1 MKNFMNIIIILFV
14 CLCLCLGWGCAEG
27 AKERGREDT
36 YSHTIQISSL
46 FPSSSSCVPSK
57 APTTK
62 SSLKVVHRHSACS
75 SLSSGKASTPDHAD
89 ILRHDQAR
97 VESIRLAL
105 SNSFRDRIRPSQSTD
120 LPAKH
125 GSTVGSGNYIVTI
138 GIGTPKN
145 DLSLAF
151 DTGSDLTWI
160 QCKPCGAC
168 YPQKEPIFDPSS
180 SSSYSNIV
188 CSSPVCASLTSQGL
202 GSNCSASNCIYGA
215 AYGDRSITVGNLAK
229 EKFTL
234 TSSDVFDGLN
244 FGCGKVNRGYFKGIA
259 GLLGLGRGKLS
270 FPSQTANKYNNVFSY
285 CLPSSA
291 RYTGHLTFGSA
302 GTSNSVKYTPISS
315 LSGTTFYGINIV
327 GITVG
332 GKQLEIPSTVF
343 SSQRAIID
351 SGTVI
356 SRLPPKAYE
365 ALRSAFKE
373 RMSNYTATTSP
384 SSVIDTCYDFT
395 GLQELIIPRIAFSF
409 SGGTVVELDLAG
421 ILYVFDVSKVCLAFA
436 GNGDTLPTIF
446 GNVQQKTLQVVYD
459 APGGRIGFAPNG
471 CS

>member
-1 MKNFMNIIIILFV
+1 M
-14 CLCLCLGWGCAEG
+14 
-27 AKERGREDT
+27 
-36 YSHTIQISSL
+36 YSHTIQLSSL
-46 FPSSSSCVPSK
+46 FPSSSSCLPSQ
-57 APTTK
+57 ASTTK

-75 SLSSGKASTPDHAD
+75 GLSSGKASAPDHAD
-89 ILRHDQAR
+89 ILRRDQAR

-105 SNSFRDRIRPSQSTD
+105 SNSFRDRIRPSQTTD

-125 GSTVGSGNYIVTI
+125 GSTVGTGNYIVTI

-145 DLSLAF
+145 DLSLIF

-160 QCKPCGAC
+160 QCMPCRTC
-168 YPQKEPIFDPSS
+168 YPQKEPIFNPSS
-180 SSSYSNIV
+180 SSSYSNIS
-188 CSSPVCASLTSQGL
+188 CSSPVCASLRGQGIF
-202 GSNCSASNCIYGA
+202 SNCSAASNCIYGTV
-215 AYGDRSITVGNLAK
+215 YGDKSITVGNLAT

-234 TSSDVFDGLN
+234 TSSDVFDGVN
-244 FGCGKVNRGYFKGIA
+244 FGCGRINQGKFRGMA

-270 FPSQTANKYNNVFSY
+270 FPSQTAKKYNNLFSY

-302 GTSNSVKYTPISS
+302 GVSNSVQYTPISS
-315 LSGTTFYGINIV
+315 VSDTTFYGISIV

-332 GKQLEIPSTVF
+332 DKQLEIPPTVF
-343 SSQRAIID
+343 SSQSAIID

-384 SSVIDTCYDFT
+384 SSVMDTCYDFT
-395 GLQELIIPRIAFSF
+395 GLEEITIPSISFSF
-409 SGGTVVELDLAG
+409 SGGTVVKLDLAG
-421 ILYVFDVSKVCLAFA
+421 ILYVFDVSQVCLAFA
-436 GNGDTLPTIF
+436 SNGDTTLPTIF

-459 APGGRIGFAPNG
+459 NAGGRIGFAPNG